1 MMLSIKCSEIDNIN
15 ISYEF
20 FSSIKIISE
29 ELVKYLKNYKQ
40 LSLDYLR
47 QLRALNNNI
56 NIKLEDQKISQ
67 VINLVY
73 KIKEVIKQ
81 NIDSLNRSIEDINSY
96 INNFEN
102 DLKEETEV
110 INDLKKT
117 SLYLGNNLLSSY
129 QEIKK
134 NKKYIY

>member
-1 MMLSIKCSEIDNIN
+1 MMISIKCSEIDNIN

-20 FSSIKIISE
+20 FSAIKIISE
-29 ELVKYLKNYKQ
+29 ELIKYLKKYKQ

-47 QLRALNNNI
+47 QLRNFNNNI

-81 NIDSLNRSIEDINSY
+81 NIDLLNRSIEDMNSY
-96 INNFEN
+96 INNFQN
-102 DLKEETEV
+102 DLKEKTEV

-117 SLYLGNNLLSSY
+117 SLYLGNN
-129 QEIKK
+129 
-134 NKKYIY
+134 